1 MDDWKLS
8 TNRLE
13 PFDVLLWRAMETLR
27 GLSGSAPSFIVAEE
41 IEKYFGVAQ
50 LPEDRVW
57 CTKCENHVRKNDPC
71 YVICRGEMLNKRQ
84 IKSLANRIE
93 KAKMNIAKQRDILR
107 DLLIEVDEIREHCDE
122 AYDDLDRAIDGLS
135 RLL

>member
-1 MDDWKLS
+1 MK
-8 TNRLE
+8 
-13 PFDVLLWRAMETLR
+13 
-27 GLSGSAPSFIVAEE
+27 
-41 IEKYFGVAQ
+41 
-50 LPEDRVW
+50 
-57 CTKCENHVRKNDPC
+57 
-71 YVICRGEMLNKRQ
+71 MLNKRQ

-107 DLLIEVDEIREHCDE
+107 DLLSEVDEIREHCDE

>member
-1 MDDWKLS
+1 MLALQNVVSLKKFRTIQTPKIYKKLFS
-8 TNRLE
+8 QC
-13 PFDVLLWRAMETLR
+13 LR
-27 GLSGSAPSFIVAEE
+27 GGIFLTMCERFWRLLTTEVKMLS
-41 IEKYFGVAQ
+41 
-50 LPEDRVW
+50 
-57 CTKCENHVRKNDPC
+57 
-71 YVICRGEMLNKRQ
+71 KRQ

>member
-1 MDDWKLS
+1 MLS
-8 TNRLE
+8 
-13 PFDVLLWRAMETLR
+13 
-27 GLSGSAPSFIVAEE
+27 
-41 IEKYFGVAQ
+41 
-50 LPEDRVW
+50 
-57 CTKCENHVRKNDPC
+57 
-71 YVICRGEMLNKRQ
+71 KRQ

-107 DLLIEVDEIREHCDE
+107 DLLIEVDEIGEHCDE